1 MPELRR
7 QIAALGQ
14 AAPVQLVATGGV
26 ASILAMMELGIDD
39 HDRVRME
46 EVELSLDRM
55 EAWRER
61 LWGLPL
67 ARRREITGL
76 PANRADVAV
85 FGSMIVEQSMRQLGF
100 DALRVSTRG
109 IRFGV
114 LCS

>member
-1 MPELRR
+1 MAKRLS
-7 QIAALGQ
+7 
-14 AAPVQLVATGGV
+14 VQLLATGGV

-39 HDRVRME
+39 HDRERIE
-46 EVELSLDRM
+46 AVELSLGRM
-55 EAWRER
+55 EALRGWLWGW

-76 PANRADVAV
+76 PANRADVAL
-85 FGSMIVEQSMRQLGF
+85 FGSLIVEQSMSQLGF

>member
-1 MPELRR
+1 
-7 QIAALGQ
+7 
-14 AAPVQLVATGGV
+14 
-26 ASILAMMELGIDD
+26 
-39 HDRVRME
+39 
-46 EVELSLDRM
+46 M

-67 ARRREITGL
+67 TRRREITGL
-76 PANRADVAV
+76 PANRADVAL
-85 FGSMIVEQSMRQLGF
+85 FGSLIVEQSMRQLGF